1 MQVLDDKILSIQ
13 AKTQQLAELLNS
25 LKTENETLRQEVH
38 NLTQELEQRSIE
50 IKQLKE
56 GGVEAENKSEGSLNN
71 SILEEL
77 ESYIKIIDST
87 ITRIEEF

>member
-1 MQVLDDKILSIQ
+1 MQVLDNKILSIQ
-13 AKTQQLAELLNS
+13 AKTQQLAKLLIS

-38 NLTQELEQRSIE
+38 NLKQELEQRFIE
-50 IKQLKE
+50 IKQLNEE
-56 GGVEAENKSEGSLNN
+56 GVGTENESEGSLNN

-87 ITRIEEF
+87 ITRIEEL

>member
-13 AKTQQLAELLNS
+13 AKTQQLAKLFIS

-38 NLTQELEQRSIE
+38 NLKQELEQRSLE

-56 GGVEAENKSEGSLNN
+56 EGIEAESENEGSLNN

-77 ESYIKIIDST
+77 ESYIKIIDNT
-87 ITRIEEF
+87 ITRIEEL

>member
-1 MQVLDDKILSIQ
+1 MQVLDNKILSIQ
-13 AKTQQLAELLNS
+13 AKTQQLAKLLIS

-38 NLTQELEQRSIE
+38 NLKQELEQRFIE
-50 IKQLKE
+50 IKQLNEE
-56 GGVEAENKSEGSLNN
+56 GVVAENESEGSLNN

-87 ITRIEEF
+87 ITRIEEL